1 MTIRAATVFLT
12 LLVSPVAA
20 QDSQEIP
27 EVPKD
32 SRLITVNGCAK
43 NGIFVV
49 GKRRED
55 QPGTLEVQPGL
66 RFRLKGDKTVLKAIE
81 ARERGAMRITGLIRE
96 VDLNSPG
103 IGLAGGKARIAA
115 VPHVPQQ
122 SIQNPAHDPLATQ
135 PVVLDVQSWQ
145 QISGDCR

>member
-1 MTIRAATVFLT
+1 MTIRAATVFLA

-32 SRLITVNGCAK
+32 SRLITANGCAK

-49 GKRRED
+49 SPRRED
-55 QPGTLEVQPGL
+55 QPGTLEVEPGS
-66 RFRLKGDKTVLKAIE
+66 RFRLKGDRTILRAIR
-81 ARERGAMRITGLIRE
+81 AREHALMRVTGLVRE
-96 VDLNSPG
+96 VDLINSG
-103 IGLAGGKARIAA
+103 IGVARGQVRIKA

-122 SIQNPAHDPLATQ
+122 AIQDPAHNPLATQ

-145 QISGDCR
+145 QIPGNCR